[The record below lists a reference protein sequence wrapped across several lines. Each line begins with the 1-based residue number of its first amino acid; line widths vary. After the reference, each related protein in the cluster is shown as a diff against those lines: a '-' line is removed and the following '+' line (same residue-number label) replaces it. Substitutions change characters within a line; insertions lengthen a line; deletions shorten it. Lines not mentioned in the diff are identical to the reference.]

1 MESKGLVVMFGWT
14 GAKQRHVEN
23 HAKIWTR
30 LGFDG
35 TSQRFFSGSND
46 IQYIVNS
53 GSSKHVH

>member
-1 MESKGLVVMFGWT
+1 MRSSVSILKRCSKMESKGLVVMFGWT

-35 TSQRFFSGSND
+35 TS
-46 IQYIVNS
+46 
-53 GSSKHVH
+53 